1 MKTKTIKQWVKG
13 LTEIN
18 VPCGPINNIK
28 QVFADQQVKSRKMV
42 ISMKHPKSKNKKLK
56 LIGSPMNFS
65 KSKIKYKKSPPLL
78 GEDTE
83 KILKEY
89 LNLSKKD
96 LSELKKKKII

>member
-28 QVFADQQVKSRKMV
+28 QAFADQQVKSRKMV

-65 KSKIKYKKSPPLL
+65 KSKIKYKKSPPTSWR
-78 GEDTE
+78 GYRK
-83 KILKEY
+83 KILKQY
-89 LNLSKKD
+89 LKAFKKRF
-96 LSELKKKKII
+96 K